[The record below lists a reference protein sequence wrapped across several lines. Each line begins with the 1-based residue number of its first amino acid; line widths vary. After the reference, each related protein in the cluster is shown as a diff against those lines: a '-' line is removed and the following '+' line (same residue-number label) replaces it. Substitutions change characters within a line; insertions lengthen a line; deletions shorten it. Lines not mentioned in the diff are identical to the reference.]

1 MGSRLNIRQTGFNF
15 SGFAK
20 NAKIVHVDI
29 DKSELNKFYL
39 NTHMQINLDLRDF
52 FRVSSNFIQS
62 KKNNKYSRWL
72 KWCNDIGKIII
83 NEDFKKRKKRV
94 L

>member
-1 MGSRLNIRQTGFNF
+1 
-15 SGFAK
+15 
-20 NAKIVHVDI
+20 
-29 DKSELNKFYL
+29 
-39 NTHMQINLDLRDF
+39 MQINLDLRDF

-72 KWCNDIGKIII
+72 KWCNDIGKNNFII
-83 NEDFKKRKKRV
+83 NEDFKKEKRV

>member
-62 KKNNKYSRWL
+62 KKNKNIAGGLNGVMISAKNTPS
-72 KWCNDIGKIII
+72 
-83 NEDFKKRKKRV
+83 
-94 L
+94 